1 LTWIAKDQANP
12 AIPAKG
18 RTMWSKFGTKL
29 PAWHSKY
36 PSFQMHFRK
45 AEGGFA

>member
-1 LTWIAKDQANP
+1 MQIAKDRANP

-18 RTMWSKFGTKL
+18 RTVGSKLRIKL

-36 PSFQMHFRK
+36 PSFQMHFGK
-45 AEGGFA
+45 TEDGFA